1 MDTGRSDSTRTL
13 TPLAN
18 AGDDDSFFME
28 MESADVVLD
37 QGHVPAHDASSLAL
51 LLHVLDRAP
60 VLVNAVDLDSDM
72 QVLFWNR
79 ECELVTGFKS
89 TEMVGNPRAMHMLY
103 PDPAYRVRKMAD
115 CVELAPHFR
124 NLEWTLTTKLGEKRR
139 IAWSTVDGVNA
150 GTGRNELWCIG
161 LDVTARSESDRLVR
175 ARDKLLS
182 SVFRHLPDM
191 VYLKDGAGRWLLT
204 NPAARAVLGLT
215 EQQAMGSTNLEM
227 ADGGHPASEGLR
239 HSALSE
245 EATWQSG
252 RVSHMEEVSDDGQGN
267 VRIFDVVRVPTFGR
281 QGQRLHLLVVR
292 RDITDQRTAATKLEL
307 AGRVLDQSTDGTII
321 TDAENRIIMV
331 NTAFTEITGYEAD
344 EALGRDPGML
354 ASGLHDEAFYKGM
367 WQTLASQGRW
377 TGEIW
382 NRRKNGEVYPQWL
395 SLSALHQRASGE
407 ITHYV
412 AAFSDLSS
420 RKAAEE
426 KIAYLSTQDAITG
439 LPNRTQVAM
448 RSALA
453 LNHAKITSEHVALMV
468 IDVDNFKTLND
479 SLSHTAGDQLLREV
493 GQRLLQAAGERAV
506 VGRLSG
512 DEFLVLL
519 PDIHG
524 TAEAAHTA
532 RSLMDAVG
540 EPVVLGDLP
549 VSISISVG
557 VAMFPG
563 DGDTF
568 DVLFGRADA
577 ALYAAKR
584 GGRAAYQFANA
595 TMNEAALERLQI
607 ESALRRAVETN
618 ALRLEYQPLIQL
630 STGRIVGCEALCRWD
645 DPERGSIPPGLFIP
659 VAEDS
664 GLIESL
670 GGWVLK
676 TAANQLRA
684 WHDAGHTD
692 LMMAVN
698 LSARQFQ
705 RGVVLQQV
713 EDALVESGI
722 PPDRLE
728 LELTETV
735 LLHDGEAVM
744 STLKR
749 LKALGVKLSID
760 DFGTGY
766 SSFAYLRRFKFD
778 KIKIDQSFV
787 RDLIDDPDNAAIVR
801 GIISLALSLG
811 LNVLAEGVETEAIA
825 QRLRHLQCT
834 YAQGYHFAR
843 PLRPEAFTQ
852 RLQAPN

>member
-1 MDTGRSDSTRTL
+1 
-13 TPLAN
+13 
-18 AGDDDSFFME
+18 
-28 MESADVVLD
+28 
-37 QGHVPAHDASSLAL
+37 
-51 LLHVLDRAP
+51 
-60 VLVNAVDLDSDM
+60 
-72 QVLFWNR
+72 
-79 ECELVTGFKS
+79 
-89 TEMVGNPRAMHMLY
+89 
-103 PDPAYRVRKMAD
+103 
-115 CVELAPHFR
+115 
-124 NLEWTLTTKLGEKRR
+124 
-139 IAWSTVDGVNA
+139 
-150 GTGRNELWCIG
+150 
-161 LDVTARSESDRLVR
+161 
-175 ARDKLLS
+175 
-182 SVFRHLPDM
+182 
-191 VYLKDGAGRWLLT
+191 
-204 NPAARAVLGLT
+204 
-215 EQQAMGSTNLEM
+215 
-227 ADGGHPASEGLR
+227 
-239 HSALSE
+239 
-245 EATWQSG
+245 
-252 RVSHMEEVSDDGQGN
+252 
-267 VRIFDVVRVPTFGR
+267 
-281 QGQRLHLLVVR
+281 
-292 RDITDQRTAATKLEL
+292 
-307 AGRVLDQSTDGTII
+307 
-321 TDAENRIIMV
+321 
-331 NTAFTEITGYEAD
+331 
-344 EALGRDPGML
+344 
-354 ASGLHDEAFYKGM
+354 M